1 MKKNIINNPENKIIN
16 NCSWI
21 KMDSISES
29 DNTKKMIPIVNKNKK
44 ISLEKEKFLRK
55 VTTTKKWKTE
65 EEDFIFENQIQII
78 KDISETL
85 STPPTEFVSSI
96 PPTESLFSKKEIHKL
111 YKSEIQNKINSYRS
125 QDILKKLYQESLFVD
140 FPFVIQLIFESNLD
154 CFYCKK
160 KVQIIYENV
169 REPFQWSL
177 ERIDNTMGH
186 NKDNV
191 KIACLS
197 CNLRRRTMY
206 HERYIFTKQMCN
218 IKKI

>member
-1 MKKNIINNPENKIIN
+1 MKKIINNNPENKIIN

-21 KMDSISES
+21 KSDSISES
-29 DNTKKMIPIVNKNKK
+29 IVEDKSDNIKKMIPIVNKNKK

-65 EEDFIFENQIQII
+65 EKDFIFENQIQII
-78 KDISETL
+78 KDISENN
-85 STPPTEFVSSI
+85 EK
-96 PPTESLFSKKEIHKL
+96 EKEKEIDKL

-140 FPFVIQLIFESNLD
+140 FPFVIQLILESNLD

>member
-1 MKKNIINNPENKIIN
+1 MDENNIKIIKE
-16 NCSWI
+16 CSP
-21 KMDSISES
+21 M
-29 DNTKKMIPIVNKNKK
+29 NNKNVKK
-44 ISLEKEKFLRK
+44 ICLEKEKSLRK
-55 VTTTKKWKTE
+55 ITTTKKWKTE
-65 EEDFIFENQIQII
+65 EKDFLFENQIQILQ
-78 KDISETL
+78 DIIETL
-85 STPPTEFVSSI
+85 STPPSSTEFFASI
-96 PPTESLFSKKEIHKL
+96 PSTTPSCFQNIEKEKDIHNLFKN
-111 YKSEIQNKINSYRS
+111 EIQNKINSYRS
-125 QDILKKLYQESLFVD
+125 QDIQKKKYQESLFVD
-140 FPFVIQLIFESNLD
+140 FPFVIHLLKESNLD

-177 ERIDNTMGH
+177 ERIDNEMGH

-206 HERYIFTKQMCN
+206 HERFIFTKQMCN

>member
-1 MKKNIINNPENKIIN
+1 MDDSEIKIIKDFECSHN
-16 NCSWI
+16 N
-21 KMDSISES
+21 
-29 DNTKKMIPIVNKNKK
+29 NKNNKNNKK
-44 ISLEKEKFLRK
+44 VFLEKEKSLRK
-55 VTTTKKWKTE
+55 ITTTKKWKLE
-65 EEDFIFENQIQII
+65 EKDFLFENQIQIL

-85 STPPTEFVSSI
+85 STPSSSTEFIASNPSTTPSCFKNNETNI
-96 PPTESLFSKKEIHKL
+96 HNLFKN
-111 YKSEIQNKINSYRS
+111 EIQNKINSYRS
-125 QDILKKLYQESLFVD
+125 QDIHKKKYQESLFID
-140 FPFVIQLIFESNLD
+140 FSFVIHQLLESNLD

-169 REPFQWSL
+169 REPLQWSL
-177 ERIDNTMGH
+177 ERIDNEMGH

-206 HERYIFTKQMCN
+206 HERFIFTKQMCN

>member
-1 MKKNIINNPENKIIN
+1 MTTNINNNPENKIIN

-21 KMDSISES
+21 KLDSISES
-29 DNTKKMIPIVNKNKK
+29 DNTKKVIPIVNKNKK

-55 VTTTKKWKTE
+55 VTMTKKWKTE
-65 EEDFIFENQIQII
+65 EKDFIFENQFQII
-78 KDISETL
+78 KDISENN
-85 STPPTEFVSSI
+85 EK
-96 PPTESLFSKKEIHKL
+96 EKEKEIHKL

-125 QDILKKLYQESLFVD
+125 QDILKNLYQESLFVD
-140 FPFVIQLIFESNLD
+140 FPFVIQLILESNLD